1 MDMDNHEEFMGEIKV
16 LAADYTQAGADRKKI
31 TQAVAK
37 VYRRMDDAMAAVN
50 VQTACQKGCNYCC
63 HYHVYI
69 SAPEAFTLA
78 ETINAMLPEQKATV
92 MGRLKA
98 NLDEIRRMSLQE
110 HMNTNISCALLAD
123 ADGCMVYSS
132 RPSACRNHHSMEVEP
147 CKVTFDD
154 TASGMQ
160 SPRSADLTE
169 AAYPFM
175 SLIVM
180 AQEFAGLDRN
190 RYEFNGA
197 VMEALTNP
205 ASARRWADGKV
216 AFPTV
221 KDRTLT

>member
-1 MDMDNHEEFMGEIKV
+1 MNMDNHEEFMDEIRA
-16 LAADYTQAGADRKKI
+16 LATDYTQAGSDRKKI
-31 TQAVAK
+31 TQSVAK
-37 VYRRMDDAMAAVN
+37 VYRRMDEAMAAMS

-78 ETINAMLPEQKATV
+78 EVINAMPSEQKATV
-92 MGRLKA
+92 MGRLKT
-98 NLDEIRRMSLQE
+98 NLDKIREMSLQE

-123 ADGCMVYSS
+123 AGDCMVYSS
-132 RPSACRNHHSMEVEP
+132 RPSACRNHHSMDVEP

-154 TASGMQ
+154 TASAMQ
-160 SPRSADLTE
+160 SPRDADLTE
-169 AAYPFM
+169 TAYPFM

-180 AQEFAGLDRN
+180 AQEFVGLDRS